1 MGVLNDLINQKFPE
15 LGKLYQ
21 SEQYKKSLELMHEK
35 NQQNLSVDEVSRK
48 LGMSLA
54 EYLTYED
61 GTQTKTVEEYEEV
74 INKLKGVNK

>member
-15 LGKLYQ
+15 LVKLYQ

-74 INKLKGVNK
+74 INKLKGANK